1 MSVLMLPARIS
12 QSLIGDIDMHTVIT
26 FDIAKFWHNHPE
38 SKEYIAAWFKLVETG
53 QWSSFEQMGQS
64 FPYLEGKESNALFT
78 IGCGRYTLKARIN
91 FKYKHIVVRNII
103 ANADYDRQNL

>member
-1 MSVLMLPARIS
+1 MNTTI
-12 QSLIGDIDMHTVIT
+12 ICN
-26 FDIAKFWHNHPE
+26 IAEFLHNHPE
-38 SKEYIAAWFKLVETG
+38 SSEYIAAWFKLVGTG
-53 QWSSFEQMGQS
+53 QWSSFEQMGQC

-103 ANADYDRQNL
+103 ANADYDRQDL